1 MQITLQEIKS
11 YLKVENDE
19 DDTLINNLIIAA
31 KEHCKVFLGRPIDEE
46 EMTDENRWTVP
57 ETVRIAIYMLVA
69 HWYENRGVMADKLSG
84 EIAYSVSA
92 LLWPYRLITF

>member
-1 MQITLQEIKS
+1 MQITVEEVKN

-19 DDTLINNLIIAA
+19 DDNLISSLIIAA
-31 KEHCKVFLGRPIDEE
+31 MQYCEVFLGRPITEGK
-46 EMTDENRWTVP
+46 MTDENRWEVP
-57 ETVRIAIYMLVA
+57 EPVRIAIYMLVA